1 MSPADSSDSSD
12 VEVQPEEDPLAN
24 SPAHLKGNTSTT
36 AFNQHNNTST
46 ESSTTKTSNNST
58 VSSSSSTSSSSSN
71 TTKSQTTTPTVS
83 QPSVLSPLVY
93 QTPQG
98 MMYATPS
105 NGGVIFSLAPQGTD
119 ANTVHPPQFITIPL
133 SVVAANGQ
141 GELDLSKRK

>member
-1 MSPADSSDSSD
+1 MSPVDSTDSSDA
-12 VEVQPEEDPLAN
+12 EAQPEEDPLATN
-24 SPAHLKGNTSTT
+24 HSPFKGNPPSSAYNHHTISTDSTT
-36 AFNQHNNTST
+36 TA
-46 ESSTTKTSNNST
+46 KTSNNSA
-58 VSSSSSTSSSSSN
+58 VSSSSSS
-71 TTKSQTTTPTVS
+71 TKSQVSTPVS
-83 QPSVLSPLVY
+83 QPSVLSPLLY